1 MLHRVSY
8 PYKTD
13 PTDSTGPTG
22 STDLTDST
30 DLTGPTGPTDSTDL
44 TDLTGLT
51 GSTDPMHSISAM
63 HTYTKL
69 PAVIRKKRGG
79 SLSKKGFTLL
89 EILIAIFIFAIVIT
103 TIFGS
108 FNFVFGKIDSIEEG
122 MAAYEMGK
130 DCLNRMTIDL
140 ESLYI
145 LQPPAFKISGSD
157 DTEDPF
163 RLVGEIANIGGED
176 VGKLRFTALAHIP
189 LDRQPRDG
197 VAEITYYV
205 TEGRDG
211 NRVLRRSDRL
221 DFIDPPG
228 ELSGDPIL
236 CDKVKSLTF
245 TYIDAEGTERE
256 TWDSDS
262 ADVDYATPRAIR
274 IKLEIGTEENSH
286 TFETTVLPFLF
297 REALE
302 ADI

>member
-1 MLHRVSY
+1 M
-8 PYKTD
+8 
-13 PTDSTGPTG
+13 
-22 STDLTDST
+22 
-30 DLTGPTGPTDSTDL
+30 
-44 TDLTGLT
+44 
-51 GSTDPMHSISAM
+51 
-63 HTYTKL
+63 
-69 PAVIRKKRGG
+69 
-79 SLSKKGFTLL
+79 L

-122 MAAYEMGK
+122 MAAYEMAK
-130 DCLNRMTIDL
+130 DCLSRMTFDL
-140 ESLYI
+140 ESLFI
-145 LQPPAFKISGSD
+145 LQTPAFKISGSS

-176 VGKLRFTALAHIP
+176 FGKLRFAALAHIP
-189 LDRQPRDG
+189 LNRQPRDG

-221 DFIDPPG
+221 DFTDP
-228 ELSGDPIL
+228 LSDLNGDPIL
-236 CDKVKSLTF
+236 CDKVQSLTF
-245 TYIDAEGTERE
+245 TYIDSEGTERE

-274 IKLEIGTEENSH
+274 IKLRIGTTENSH

-297 REALE
+297 REPLE
-302 ADI
+302 ADL